1 MSTLPIYGEYFGL
14 TSQPFSVSPDPTFLY
29 ASPSHKEG
37 LAQLTYGIQARR
49 GFVVLTGEVGT
60 GKTTLIRSLLQQ
72 LSNDHIRIAFI
83 FTLIP
88 NIRDLLRTV
97 CEEFGLVAPKDAAKD
112 LHDYLALINEF
123 LLASYKA
130 NVGVA
135 VILDEAQN
143 LSREVLEGVRLLSN
157 FETSED
163 KLLQVLLVGQ
173 PELDA
178 RLNEPELRQL
188 KQRIALRWHLSPLNL
203 AECEEYIARRLA
215 VAGGRGV
222 IFPVETIRA
231 VYAYSGGIPRLIN
244 VICDN
249 GMLTA
254 YALDQ
259 RSIGVAVIKE
269 VARDLNLSLAPQKPV
284 PVTTATIP
292 IKFPEA
298 LAADAEAKSPTP
310 TLTAPIPPPRWVE
323 ESHAV
328 AASGGSRPMREIQSV
343 AKAPVEPATP
353 TLTAPIPPPRWVEE
367 SHAVAASGGSRPMS
381 EMPSAAN
388 AASEVA
394 PPAMAAPIRPSP
406 RVEENHAVGAA
417 AERQSISEMQS
428 AASAASEPAQSAVV
442 APISPPP
449 VDENAAA
456 AVEPAPRP
464 MPHIQSA
471 ARAALEAAQQR
482 AAEIQEAQ
490 VKADERVE
498 RPFPKPTLA
507 PKIVVA
513 AKPESAAKAVG
524 EPEPVP
530 VSVANE
536 PQTKIIE
543 TEIKKPEAI
552 IITPKTNQPEE
563 KTIELNVFKV
573 DKVPPEC
580 IYRMIAA
587 LTDAMGPM
595 ASLVVRDHVDA
606 MGESTENFPKR
617 RFHELVYSTSGEIL
631 SEPLKARYENVMS
644 EEVRALGAFE
654 E

>member
-14 TSQPFSVSPDPTFLY
+14 TSQPFSVSPDPKFLY

-72 LSNDHIRIAFI
+72 LSDSHTRIAFI

-97 CEEFGLVAPKDAAKD
+97 CEEFGLAAPKDAVKD

-123 LLASYKA
+123 LLESYKN

-135 VILDEAQN
+135 LIMDEAQN

-188 KQRIALRWHLSPLNL
+188 KQRVALRWHLSPLNL
-203 AECEEYIARRLA
+203 AQCEEYIARRLA
-215 VAGGRGV
+215 IAGGRGV

-259 RSIGVAVIKE
+259 RSVGVAVIKE
-269 VARDLNLSLAPQKPV
+269 VARDLDLSLAPQKSV

-298 LAADAEAKSPTP
+298 LAADAEAKSPPP
-310 TLTAPIPPPRWVE
+310 TIAAPIPPPR
-323 ESHAV
+323 
-328 AASGGSRPMREIQSV
+328 
-343 AKAPVEPATP
+343 
-353 TLTAPIPPPRWVEE
+353 
-367 SHAVAASGGSRPMS
+367 
-381 EMPSAAN
+381 
-388 AASEVA
+388 
-394 PPAMAAPIRPSP
+394 
-406 RVEENHAVGAA
+406 RVEENHAVASGGGPRSMPEIPSAA
-417 AERQSISEMQS
+417 NAALEPMQPKTAAPIPPPPRVEENGTVAADAGPRSMPEMQS
-428 AASAASEPAQSAVV
+428 AANAPVESAQPTIAAPTPPPSIEENGTVAADAGPRSMPEMQSAANAPVEPAQPTIA
-442 APISPPP
+442 APTPPP
-449 VDENAAA
+449 SLNENGAA
-456 AVEPAPRP
+456 AVEPTPRP

-482 AAEIQEAQ
+482 AAEIQQSQAR
-490 VKADERVE
+490 ADETRE

-507 PKIVVA
+507 PKVVLA
-513 AKPESAAKAVG
+513 ANPESAPKAVA

-530 VSVANE
+530 FAAANE
-536 PQTKIIE
+536 PQTTIIE
-543 TEIKKPEAI
+543 TEIKKPEATI
-552 IITPKTNQPEE
+552 IKPETNEPEE
-563 KTIELNVFKV
+563 NAAELEANPAEM
-573 DKVPPEC
+573 VPQQS

-587 LTDAMGPM
+587 LTEAMGPM

-631 SEPLKARYENVMS
+631 SKPLRARYENVMS

>member
-1 MSTLPIYGEYFGL
+1 M
-14 TSQPFSVSPDPTFLY
+14 
-29 ASPSHKEG
+29 
-37 LAQLTYGIQARR
+37 AQLTYGIQARR

-72 LSNDHIRIAFI
+72 LSDSHTRIAFI

-97 CEEFGLVAPKDAAKD
+97 CEEFGLAAPKDAVKD

-123 LLASYKA
+123 LLESYKN

-135 VILDEAQN
+135 LIMDEAQN

-188 KQRIALRWHLSPLNL
+188 KQRVALRWHLSPLNL
-203 AECEEYIARRLA
+203 AQCEEYIARRLA
-215 VAGGRGV
+215 IAGGRGV

-259 RSIGVAVIKE
+259 RSVGVAVIKE
-269 VARDLNLSLAPQKPV
+269 VARDLDLSLAPQKSV

-298 LAADAEAKSPTP
+298 LAADAEAKSPPP
-310 TLTAPIPPPRWVE
+310 TIAAPIPPPR
-323 ESHAV
+323 
-328 AASGGSRPMREIQSV
+328 
-343 AKAPVEPATP
+343 
-353 TLTAPIPPPRWVEE
+353 
-367 SHAVAASGGSRPMS
+367 
-381 EMPSAAN
+381 
-388 AASEVA
+388 
-394 PPAMAAPIRPSP
+394 
-406 RVEENHAVGAA
+406 RVEENHAVASGGGPRSMPEIPSAA
-417 AERQSISEMQS
+417 NAALEPMQPKTAAPIPPPPRVEENGTVAADAGPRSMPEMQS
-428 AASAASEPAQSAVV
+428 AANAPVEPAQPTIA
-442 APISPPP
+442 APTPPP
-449 VDENAAA
+449 SLNENGAA
-456 AVEPAPRP
+456 AVEPTPRP

-482 AAEIQEAQ
+482 AAEIQQSQAR
-490 VKADERVE
+490 ADETRE

-507 PKIVVA
+507 PKVVLA
-513 AKPESAAKAVG
+513 ANPESAPKAVA

-530 VSVANE
+530 FAAANE
-536 PQTKIIE
+536 PQTTIIE
-543 TEIKKPEAI
+543 TEIKKPEATI
-552 IITPKTNQPEE
+552 IKPETNEPEE
-563 KTIELNVFKV
+563 NAAELEANPAEM
-573 DKVPPEC
+573 VPQQS

-587 LTDAMGPM
+587 LTEAMGPM

-631 SEPLKARYENVMS
+631 SKPLRARYENVMS